1 MLLLLLLLLL
11 RLPLLL
17 LHKSFINSKL
27 AFSKYEQ
34 ETVQNE
40 ALQLFSFFKETRRLT
55 YNIKVD
61 LKKKILQQQQRKKYI
76 KGKEKERREREAP
89 TDT

>member
-1 MLLLLLLLLL
+1 LLLLLLLLLL